1 MKNSENAVPEPVE
14 PEGTSGLPAAESAES
29 TPQERPVSVVGGL
42 TVEETAFS
50 GPLPPLSMYE
60 GYERAFPGS
69 ANRILTLAEE
79 EQRRRGAWETRAL
92 NAAVGE
98 RKRGQ
103 WIGAA
108 LAVFCIAGA
117 VYLAANEKE
126 LVAAVLA
133 GVSAVC
139 IVGRFL
145 PARRG

>member
-1 MKNSENAVPEPVE
+1 MKNSENANPGRVD
-14 PEGTSGLPAAESAES
+14 PEGASGLPAAESADS
-29 TPQERPVSVVGGL
+29 PQQERRVSVARGL
-42 TVEETAFS
+42 TVQETTFS
-50 GPLPPLSMYE
+50 GPLPPLPMYE

-79 EQRRRGAWETRAL
+79 EQRGRDAWETRAL
-92 NAAVGE
+92 TAEVEE

-117 VYLAANEKE
+117 IYLAANGEQ
-126 LVAAVLA
+126 LVAAILA
-133 GVSAVC
+133 GVSAVG

-145 PARRG
+145 PARRE

>member
-1 MKNSENAVPEPVE
+1 MKNSESAVPKPAE
-14 PEGTSGLPAAESAES
+14 PEGTPGLPAAESAGS
-29 TPQERPVSVVGGL
+29 PPQERPVSVVGGL
-42 TVEETAFS
+42 TVEETTFS
-50 GPLPPLSMYE
+50 GPLPPLAMYE

-79 EQRRRGAWETRAL
+79 EQRGRDAWETRAL
-92 NAAVGE
+92 TAEVEE

-117 VYLAANEKE
+117 IYLAANGEQ
-126 LVAAVLA
+126 LVAAILA
-133 GVSAVC
+133 GVSAVG

-145 PARRG
+145 PARRE